1 MDFWDLTKLLVRR
14 WYIAGPL
21 LLLTVA
27 ATVLAAVKIE
37 PNYVAT
43 SYVQLV
49 PPSVTPK
56 EDDGRAP
63 RPRNPWLDLGL
74 ASLGKAAI
82 LTVQDQKV
90 VEALKDAGYTDAFTL
105 TLDQMLPIVTFEVI
119 ASTKEQAT
127 ATTQEL
133 VRRFGES
140 VTALQA
146 DYGAAAEQTI
156 TTLRLTVGENVTEST
171 SKVKRALVAIA
182 GIGVLLTT
190 ALTVLLDA
198 VIRRRRA
205 RRVAASRAA
214 HGPGR
219 DAPPPAAP
227 PVNQRTAW
235 ADRNS
240 AQTGVDDRSAAL
252 EPVPADA
259 TIIVPRTEWP
269 PPGVEGNHR

>member
-1 MDFWDLTKLLVRR
+1 MDFWDLTKLLIRR

-27 ATVLAAVKIE
+27 ATALAAVKIE

-56 EDDGRAP
+56 EDDRRTP

-90 VEALKDAGYTDAFTL
+90 VEALKEAGYTDSFTL
-105 TLDQMLPIVTFEVI
+105 TLDQALPIVSFEVI
-119 ASTKEQAT
+119 APTRDQAT

-182 GIGVLLTT
+182 GLGVLLTT

-198 VIRRRRA
+198 MIRRRRG
-205 RRVAASRAA
+205 RHAAATGA
-214 HGPGR
+214 GPGH
-219 DAPPPAAP
+219 DSPPADP
-227 PVNQRTAW
+227 PVNQRSAW

-240 AQTGVDDRSAAL
+240 AQSGVDDRAVAL

-259 TIIVPRTEWP
+259 TVIVPRTEWP
-269 PPGVEGNHR
+269 PPGTGGNHR